1 MVTPCPGPDRMNTT
15 VLTRNETVPVRAA
28 AVEGEALW
36 LTPEELARATEW
48 EWTPDGLCR
57 GALCVPVPPAAPW
70 VREDG
75 AGMRVDLVGLARHLG
90 QPVAA
95 SPAHGVWAIG
105 ESHAA
110 LGDRLRSLDAPDFTL
125 PDLAGRAWSLRE
137 FRGRKVF
144 LLAWASW

>member
-1 MVTPCPGPDRMNTT
+1 MNATI
-15 VLTRNETVPVRAA
+15 LHRSDATRVSDAS
-28 AVEGEALW
+28 VEGQALW

-57 GALCVPVPPAAPW
+57 GALCVPVPPGAPW
-70 VREDG
+70 MRE
-75 AGMRVDLVGLARHLG
+75 AGPATRVDLGGLAATGWPRCR
-90 QPVAA
+90 A

-110 LGDRLRSLDAPDFTL
+110 LGDRLHSLEAPDFTL
-125 PDLAGRAWSLRE
+125 PDLDGRVGSLRD

-144 LLAWASW
+144 LLACCLLYTSPSPRDS